1 MPLFC
6 KNRNK
11 STFDISDLILGSLQ
25 YIYIYVYVYICVYVR
40 VCVRACVRV
49 CVCVMYLTSVTL
61 HILRKTVKQRLHI
74 YN

>member
-25 YIYIYVYVYICVYVR
+25 YIYIYIYICICIYMCVCA
-40 VCVRACVRV
+40 CVRARV
-49 CVCVMYLTSVTL
+49 CVCYVSYECDFAYFEENG
-61 HILRKTVKQRLHI
+61 KTASTYI
-74 YN
+74 